1 MVEVIPLKYGVTFK
15 RVFSQPDIFKQ
26 FVFDLLGIR
35 LDIDV
40 VQTEYEYPESVGYVR
55 IKYDLFAE
63 DANHRTI
70 VEVQHIKHHDFFERF
85 LYYHLV
91 GMIEQARSYQGY
103 RFGRSVYTIVVL
115 TSLPDD
121 GSITFSHA
129 VQDLSFLTE
138 FDKRFAPYPHRL
150 IVLVPRNVNDK
161 TPSGIKAWLELIKD
175 SLDSRL
181 DENDYPMTLFQQVIA
196 AIKRNMITPDELAQ
210 IKDQESLSMT
220 QEDWRRQ
227 GLQEGLE
234 TGRKEGLEA
243 GRQAEQRAFA
253 RQMLAFGEPIEK
265 LELYTGLS
273 REEIEQ
279 LQQAEQ

>member
-15 RVFSQPDIFKQ
+15 RVFSQPEIFKQ

-70 VEVQHIKHHDFFERF
+70 IEVQHVKHHDFFERF

-91 GMIEQARSYQGY
+91 GMIEQARTYQGY
-103 RFGRSVYTIVVL
+103 RFGRAIYTIVVL
-115 TSLPDD
+115 TSVPDD
-121 GSITFSHA
+121 NSIEFSHA
-129 VQDLSFLTE
+129 MQDLSFLTE
-138 FDKRFAPYPHRL
+138 FGRRFSPYPHRL
-150 IVLVPRNVNDK
+150 IVLVPRNVNEQ
-161 TPSGIKAWLELIKD
+161 TPAGIKAWLELIKD

-181 DENDYPMTLFQQVIA
+181 DENDYPMALFQQVIA
-196 AIKRNMITPDELAQ
+196 AIKRNTMTPDELAQ
-210 IKDQESLSMT
+210 IKDQESQSMT
-220 QEDWRRQ
+220 EAEWRK
-227 GLQEGLE
+227 
-234 TGRKEGLEA
+234 KEHFVIA
-243 GRQAEQRAFA
+243 Q
-253 RQMLAFGEPIEK
+253 QMLSYGEPIEK
-265 LELYTGLS
+265 IDLYTKLT

-279 LQQAEQ
+279 LQTT